1 MELFGATQYFST
13 EAFEHKIKQLK
24 AVARLTNSHNPCNDI
39 PLADFYKI
47 NEKWQITLEPNPQT
61 TEIVGWRSTRVYDP
75 LAPFLSKL
83 YQWNTVTIHSGIRLQ
98 KENFVLLK
106 DGRFAIILQIW
117 GPKVVSSITDV
128 YLKVLTFKDSVL
140 VEFYPMW
147 TYGTVDQIQLIHPHD
162 VNKKILGI
170 PVPKSPLLFLFD
182 EDFRV

>member
-1 MELFGATQYFST
+1 
-13 EAFEHKIKQLK
+13 
-24 AVARLTNSHNPCNDI
+24 
-39 PLADFYKI
+39 
-47 NEKWQITLEPNPQT
+47 
-61 TEIVGWRSTRVYDP
+61 
-75 LAPFLSKL
+75 
-83 YQWNTVTIHSGIRLQ
+83 VTIHSGIRLQ